1 MHVITAEERAERIAH
16 PRRDMGFLKINPHRR
31 S

>member
-1 MHVITAEERAERIAH
+1 MHVITAEERAELIAH
-16 PRRDMGFLKINPHRR
+16 PRRDMGFLKINPYRR